1 MLGTNFLTP
10 ESRSGMDSAKV
21 YYSRLIDLGQQVS
34 IIPFRSSEK
43 PLALCDY
50 FNFISYLLTVGEL

>member
-10 ESRSGMDSAKV
+10 QARAEMDSATA
-21 YYSRLIDLGQQVS
+21 YNSRLIDLGQQVS

>member
-10 ESRSGMDSAKV
+10 ESRAGIDSANV
-21 YYSRLIDLGQQVS
+21 YYSRFIDLGQQVS

-50 FNFISYLLTVGEL
+50 FNFIPYLLTVGEL